1 MDEKLVVAVRGL
13 LSSPRGQVL
22 FGMLAQAAR
31 SADHVVR
38 DSKALW
44 AVCALERADGVRIVD
59 PESAVLTADAVQAIN
74 WVDAEIDAQ
83 FLQNVE

>member
-13 LSSPRGQVL
+13 LGSLKGQVL
-22 FGMLAQAAR
+22 FSMLVQAAGSPDLVIR
-31 SADHVVR
+31 DPGVV
-38 DSKALW
+38 W
-44 AVCALERADGVRIVD
+44 AVLNLERADGVRIVD

-74 WVDAEIDAQ
+74 WVDAEEYAQ